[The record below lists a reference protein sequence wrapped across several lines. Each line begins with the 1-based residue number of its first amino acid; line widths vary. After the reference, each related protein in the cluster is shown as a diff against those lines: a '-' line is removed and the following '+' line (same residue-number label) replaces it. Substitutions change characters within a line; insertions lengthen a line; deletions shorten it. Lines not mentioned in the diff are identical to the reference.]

1 LATLV
6 IADFNC
12 KGVHQL
18 VSFQVI
24 LAGLKNEVKSEVA
37 QADKAS
43 GSATTAILRWL
54 LLAILKFLHNTNGM
68 NKMPEIR

>member
-1 LATLV
+1 M
-6 IADFNC
+6 ADFNC
-12 KGVHQL
+12 SGVHQL

-24 LAGLKNEVKSEVA
+24 FAGLKNDVKSALA

-54 LLAILKFLHNTNGM
+54 LVAILKFLHNTKGT